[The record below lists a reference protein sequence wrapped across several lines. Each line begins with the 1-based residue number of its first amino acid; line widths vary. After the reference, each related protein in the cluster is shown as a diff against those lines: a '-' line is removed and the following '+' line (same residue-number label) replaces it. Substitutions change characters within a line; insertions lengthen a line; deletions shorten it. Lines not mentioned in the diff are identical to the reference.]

1 MLNCSFLFLLFP
13 FQNECRFIGNN
24 CLKMNVTCTF
34 QYCFSKIVMSFDTII
49 TFTNLCLNTSNDI
62 YFEVDIYAAC
72 MYKLKGNANE
82 CFKDVF

>member
-1 MLNCSFLFLLFP
+1 
-13 FQNECRFIGNN
+13 
-24 CLKMNVTCTF
+24 
-34 QYCFSKIVMSFDTII
+34 MSFDTII